1 MFGCSLIWISSCSD
15 FVFHLPESAV
25 CSQRLRPHQQLL
37 SPELQSTEVI
47 YHQEAGIVVP
57 SEVTTEIQKSNKAQ
71 DGYYLSTSV
80 LQTNRT
86 PAGGPVGLS
95 KQSIASLLQLSAEL
109 LDKLPM

>member
-47 YHQEAGIVVP
+47 YHQEADIVVP

-86 PAGGPVGLS
+86 PAGGPIDLS
-95 KQSIASLLQLSAEL
+95 KQSTAGVGMLSAEL